1 LLFLGSFLSY
11 VLKMTTTRASLKCSI
26 SLIHLNTDEVFH
38 NESFM
43 VSDEL
48 LRSWVLRHGL
58 STFPDGT
65 YIPDT
70 VRDLIA
76 KKNHMLNI
84 LDSDAVLQN
93 QTISKDIVELQRTFL
108 YEEFTKILMSETLFL
123 QPVNLTYFKVLLSFM
138 LKSHAKMALD
148 CIVMAMTFCE
158 EHLGLEPYYMLFM
171 KLFEQIMFQP
181 KPYRDLVLFLNEYK
195 GQTRVQHAITRIFQI
210 Q

>member
-1 LLFLGSFLSY
+1 
-11 VLKMTTTRASLKCSI
+11 MTTTRASLKCSI